1 MKQFI
6 CMIALCALLL
16 TGCWQQPESF
26 YTKPVHFYY
35 PRISFDLTS
44 GTRALSYELREGK
57 DFSSEKEL
65 LEYYFE
71 GPSNSGFYS
80 PFPVG
85 GDVLD
90 YTVSQGCIYLYLSH
104 HFNELIGFSFTIAT
118 SCIAMTILTY
128 TGHDSVEINVVG
140 IDNEIE
146 RFVTLTQD
154 DILLIDS
161 CTIPPAE

>member
-1 MKQFI
+1 MKRFV
-6 CMIALCALLL
+6 CMILLCALIFA
-16 TGCWQQPESF
+16 GCLQQSESF

-44 GTRALSYELREGK
+44 GTQVLSYELREGK

-65 LEYYFE
+65 LEHYFE
-71 GPSNSGFYS
+71 GPSNSNFYS

-90 YTVSQGCIYLYLSH
+90 YSVSDGCIYLYLNH
-104 HFNELIGFSFTIAT
+104 NFNELIGLSFTIAS
-118 SCIAMTILTY
+118 SCIAMTILSY
-128 TGHDSVEINVVG
+128 TGCDSVEINVVG
-140 IDNEIE
+140 TDNEVE

-154 DILLIDS
+154 DILFIDS